1 MQQFTVG
8 EIHEAIAKSRPNE
21 DCLVFRDRRYT
32 WQEVTDRTRR
42 LANFLNDRGYG
53 CHTERRE
60 LAQQE
65 SGQDHLAIYL
75 HNGNEYL
82 ECMLGAFKGRVAPFN
97 VNYRYVAEELTYLLN
112 DSAASIIVFHS
123 TFAPVLE
130 SVLTDAPQL
139 TLLLQ
144 VQDESNNPLLPGAIW
159 YEDALESSRDDEPSP
174 ASPDDLYILYTGG
187 TTGMPKGV
195 MWRQGDALVECFGGS
210 RFAQTIED
218 FVAETKGRMAL
229 VAPPFMHGAGHWVA
243 FGSWNAGGTV
253 FVPSI
258 PERLD
263 ADDIWSM
270 VEKEKIDFLLIVGD
284 AFARPLID
292 QLKMRH
298 YDISSL
304 TVIISGGAA
313 LSAHYKNE
321 LLQLA
326 PHLMII
332 DGLGSSEAGGQ
343 LTHMSAIGGASTGT
357 FPLSPKNHVLSEDL
371 TEVLEPGHTES
382 GHPEAGWL
390 AKSGRLALGYLGDAE
405 KTAKTYPVINGV
417 RYVVPGDR
425 AVLTSDGHVEM
436 RGRDSVTI
444 NSGGEKIFAE
454 EVEMAVKSHPSVL
467 DCVVTGRP
475 SERWGN
481 EVVAIVHLRS
491 DSTTSNQDLIEEA
504 AKHIARYKLPKDFVY
519 VDHIVRSPS
528 GKADYRWAKSIAN
541 PTTDH

>member
-1 MQQFTVG
+1 
-8 EIHEAIAKSRPNE
+8 
-21 DCLVFRDRRYT
+21 
-32 WQEVTDRTRR
+32 
-42 LANFLNDRGYG
+42 
-53 CHTERRE
+53 
-60 LAQQE
+60 
-65 SGQDHLAIYL
+65 
-75 HNGNEYL
+75 
-82 ECMLGAFKGRVAPFN
+82 
-97 VNYRYVAEELTYLLN
+97 
-112 DSAASIIVFHS
+112 
-123 TFAPVLE
+123 
-130 SVLTDAPQL
+130 
-139 TLLLQ
+139 
-144 VQDESNNPLLPGAIW
+144 
-159 YEDALESSRDDEPSP
+159 
-174 ASPDDLYILYTGG
+174 
-187 TTGMPKGV
+187 MPKGV

-210 RFAQTIED
+210 RTAASVDD
-218 FVAETKGRMAL
+218 FLAETKGRRAL
-229 VAPPFMHGAGHWVA
+229 VAPPFMHGAGHWIA

-263 ADDIWSM
+263 AHDIWSM
-270 VEKEKIDFLLIVGD
+270 VEQEKIDFLLIVGD

-292 QLKMRH
+292 QLKLQS
-298 YDISSL
+298 YDLSTL

-313 LSAHYKNE
+313 LSAHYKDE
-321 LLQLA
+321 LLELA

-343 LTHMSAIGGASTGT
+343 LTHMSAAGGATTGT
-357 FPLSPKNHVLSEDL
+357 FPLAPNNHVLSSDYS
-371 TEVLEPGHTES
+371 EVLQPGHVDA

-425 AVLTSDGHVEM
+425 AVLTSDGLVEL

-454 EVEMAVKSHPSVL
+454 EVEMAVKSHPAVL

-481 EVVAIVHLRS
+481 EVVAIVHLRANT
-491 DSTTSNQDLIEEA
+491 STTHQELIEEA
-504 AKHIARYKLPKDFVY
+504 AKHIARYKLPKEFVY

-541 PTTDH
+541 PA

>member
-1 MQQFTVG
+1 
-8 EIHEAIAKSRPNE
+8 
-21 DCLVFRDRRYT
+21 
-32 WQEVTDRTRR
+32 
-42 LANFLNDRGYG
+42 
-53 CHTERRE
+53 
-60 LAQQE
+60 
-65 SGQDHLAIYL
+65 
-75 HNGNEYL
+75 
-82 ECMLGAFKGRVAPFN
+82 
-97 VNYRYVAEELTYLLN
+97 
-112 DSAASIIVFHS
+112 
-123 TFAPVLE
+123 
-130 SVLTDAPQL
+130 
-139 TLLLQ
+139 
-144 VQDESNNPLLPGAIW
+144 
-159 YEDALESSRDDEPSP
+159 
-174 ASPDDLYILYTGG
+174 
-187 TTGMPKGV
+187 
-195 MWRQGDALVECFGGS
+195 
-210 RFAQTIED
+210 
-218 FVAETKGRMAL
+218 
-229 VAPPFMHGAGHWVA
+229 MHGAGHWVA

-263 ADDIWSM
+263 AHDIWSM
-270 VEKEKIDFLLIVGD
+270 VEQEKIDFLLIVGD

-292 QLKMRH
+292 QLKVRT

-304 TVIISGGAA
+304 TVVISGGAA

-343 LTHMSAIGGASTGT
+343 LTHLSSVGGASTGT
-357 FPLSPKNHVLSEDL
+357 FPLSPNNHVLSEDL
-371 TEVLEPGHTES
+371 SEVLEPGHTES

-405 KTAKTYPVINGV
+405 KTSKTYPVIKGV

-425 AVLTSDGHVEM
+425 AVLTSGGLVEM

-454 EVEMAVKSHPSVL
+454 EVEMAVKAHPAVL

-481 EVVAIVHLRS
+481 EVIAIVHLRE
-491 DSTTSNQDLIEEA
+491 STLTTNEELINEA
-504 AKHIARYKLPKDFVY
+504 AQHISRYKLPKEFIY

-541 PTTDH
+541 PATDH